1 MDYKEKYLKYKLK
14 YLNVKN
20 MLKYGGSQ
28 ADLDKIKELQ
38 SLEDYKQDK
47 KIIEVIEK
55 EKLFEDIP
63 EQHSNINPTL
73 PKTTAGMGFS
83 SDIDADL
90 TLLAKPIGA
99 IDVPIYNV
107 PMVKQQSE

>member
-1 MDYKEKYLKYKLK
+1 MDYKDKYLKYKLK
-14 YLNVKN
+14 YLNIKN
-20 MLKYGGSQ
+20 TIKYGGSQ
-28 ADLDKIKELQ
+28 ADLNKIKELQ

-55 EKLFEDIP
+55 EKLYEDIP
-63 EQHSNINPTL
+63 EEHSNINPTL

-90 TLLAKPIGA
+90 TLLAKPVGF
-99 IDVPIYNV
+99 IDVPIQKEYIV
-107 PMVKQQSE
+107 SQ

>member
-1 MDYKEKYLKYKLK
+1 MDYKDKYLKYKLK

-20 MLKYGGSQ
+20 MIKHGGSQ
-28 ADLDKIKELQ
+28 ANLEKIKELQ

-55 EKLFEDIP
+55 EKLYEDIP
-63 EQHSNINPTL
+63 KHSNINPTL
-73 PKTTAGMGFS
+73 PKTTAGLGFS

-90 TLLAKPIGA
+90 TLLAKPINA
-99 IDVPIYNV
+99 LKVPVQKEYIIYKNY
-107 PMVKQQSE
+107 K